1 MGFYWRG
8 LNLVP
13 GTKIDFMRL
22 RFIAF
27 GVAFCVVVLTA
38 FSLWFQGLNYGV
50 DFKGG
55 ILMEVQT
62 QGPADLKELREKVSG
77 LGLGDTSLQT
87 FGDTDQVLIRLGM
100 QEGGEK
106 GQMLAVSKVHEA
118 LGKEVVF
125 RRVETVG
132 PKMGEEL
139 VRNSIYAVIWCM
151 VAMLVYIWIRFEWQ
165 FALCAIGALLHDA
178 VAVVGLYTLWQL
190 EFNSQAIVAI
200 LITVG
205 YSINDTVVIYD
216 RIRENLR
223 KFRTMSLAD
232 LLNLSI
238 NETLSRTILT
248 SFTTLLA
255 LFALYF
261 LGGEVISD
269 YALPIIV
276 GVSVGTLSSIFL
288 SAPLLLFFRLRRKET
303 VADKS
308 KQSF

>member
-1 MGFYWRG
+1 MSFHWRG
-8 LNLVP
+8 LNIVP
-13 GTKIDFMRL
+13 HTRINFMHL

-27 GVAFCVVVLTA
+27 VFALGIISVTA
-38 FSLWFQGLNYGV
+38 ISLWIQGLNYGV

-55 ILMEVQT
+55 VLMEIQT
-62 QGPADLKELREKVSG
+62 QGPADLKSLREKVSS
-77 LGLGDTSLQT
+77 LGLGDATLQT
-87 FGDTDQVLIRLGM
+87 FGDENQVLIRLGM

-106 GQMLAVSKVHEA
+106 GQMEAVTKVHDA
-118 LGKEVVF
+118 LGADVSF

-132 PKMGEEL
+132 PKMGAEL
-139 VRNSIYAVIWCM
+139 VKNSIYAVMWCM
-151 VAMLVYIWIRFEWQ
+151 GAMLVYIWIRFEWQ
-165 FALCAIGALLHDA
+165 FALCAILALTHDA
-178 VAVVGLYTLWQL
+178 IAVIGLYTIGQL

-223 KFRTMSLAD
+223 KFRTMPLYE

-255 LFALYF
+255 LFALYL
-261 LGGEVISD
+261 LGGEVIAD
-269 YALPIIV
+269 YALPIIA
-276 GVSVGTLSSIFL
+276 GVAVGTISSIFL
-288 SAPLLLFFRLRRKET
+288 SAPLLLFFHIRRR
-303 VADKS
+303 DSLPNKS
-308 KQSF
+308 